1 MENVIAIFD
10 IGKTNKKILL
20 FNEDLKIVSQEEE
33 KFQPA
38 IDDDGDE
45 CDDIEKIEHW
55 IREKIREVISNKDY
69 NLKAVNFSTYGA
81 SLMHLDENGERVTP
95 LYDYLKTMPEGI
107 VESIYERYGGKQE
120 FLRKTASPALG
131 MLNSGFQIL
140 WLKKQKSELFRKI
153 KHSLHLPN
161 YLSFVLTQ
169 MPESEYTSIGC
180 HTAMWDFDEMKYH
193 QWLTDEGIFSLP
205 KPVPNNTIH
214 KASLDHDEV
223 KVGIGIHD
231 SSASMAPYIMQS
243 KEKFILVS
251 TGTWCINMNP
261 FNYEPLT
268 YEQLEK
274 DCLCYMSVNQKPVK
288 SSRLFMGRIHDVNVQ
303 RLTDHFDVDQEYYK
317 KVDLDKELL
326 SKLFIR
332 EKTFFK
338 KGIPDYLIDTSVD
351 LSEFESFGSAYH
363 QLMLDLTALCKDSI
377 DLIIPEQD
385 DIDALYISGG
395 FARSE
400 LFVRMLATRYPDKN
414 VFTTDIDNS
423 TALGA
428 AYMVYGEFG
437 SSTLPEIDLGFKQH
451 SNLNS
456 YFDR

>member
-1 MENVIAIFD
+1 MSSVIAIFD

-20 FNEDLKIVSQEEE
+20 FNEYLKIVFQEEK

-55 IREKIREVISNKDY
+55 IRAKIREVISNGDY

-81 SLMHLDENGERVTP
+81 SLMHLDENGRRVTP

-107 VESIYERYGGKQE
+107 VEPIYERYGGKQE

-140 WLKKQKSELFRKI
+140 WLKKQKPGLFGKI
-153 KHSLHLPN
+153 KHTLHLPN
-161 YLSFVLTQ
+161 YLSFVLSQ
-169 MPESEYTSIGC
+169 KPESEYTSIGC
-180 HTAMWDFDEMKYH
+180 HTAMWDFEEMKYH
-193 QWLTDEGIFSLP
+193 RWLADEGIASLSQ
-205 KPVPNNTIH
+205 PVSNNTIH
-214 KASLDHDEV
+214 KALLDNDQV

-231 SSASMAPYIMQS
+231 SSASMVPYIMQS
-243 KEKFILVS
+243 REKFILVS

-274 DCLCYMSVNQKPVK
+274 DCLCYLSVSQKPVK
-288 SSRLFMGRIHDVNVQ
+288 SSRLFLGRIHDVNVE
-303 RLTDHFDVDQEYYK
+303 RLANHFDVDQEHYK
-317 KVDLDKELL
+317 KVGLDQDFLPKL
-326 SKLFIR
+326 SFSK
-332 EKTFFK
+332 KKFF
-338 KGIPDYLIDTSVD
+338 GEVIPDDLIDTTVD
-351 LSEFESFGSAYH
+351 LSEFESFGYAYH

-377 DLIIPEQD
+377 DLIIPQQD
-385 DIDALYISGG
+385 DIDSLYISGG

-400 LFVRMLATRYPDKN
+400 LFVRMLATRYPGKKL
-414 VFTTDIDNS
+414 FTTDIANS

-437 SSTLPEIDLGFKQH
+437 NIPTPKIDLGFREH
-451 SNLNS
+451 SDLRS
-456 YFDR
+456 HLDR